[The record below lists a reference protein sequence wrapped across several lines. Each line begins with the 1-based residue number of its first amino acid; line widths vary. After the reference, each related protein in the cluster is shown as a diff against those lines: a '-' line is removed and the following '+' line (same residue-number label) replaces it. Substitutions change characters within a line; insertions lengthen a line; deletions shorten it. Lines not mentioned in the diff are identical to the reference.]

1 MFLGK
6 ILFFRSFR
14 RLPGETIKM
23 PVTEEKYS
31 EKFEA
36 TAKSP
41 KSRGA
46 YYLEEATEK
55 GMALV
60 EAKFKDMKLY
70 WLVDTEEDRIY
81 SAKFFAYGGKVS
93 VAIGETLSAMVGN
106 LTIDE
111 ACSLL
116 GADIERALRDDPD
129 EPAVPESK
137 KLAFGNVP
145 ELLKIIRENYP
156 AAKAIAQVAAG
167 VNKEAGKPAGIE
179 ELTLQEQA
187 WMGLSEE
194 EQIQQI
200 NLVLDEKIRPAL
212 MNDGGNV
219 QVEEVVDGEKIL
231 IQYQGACGSCG
242 SSIGAT
248 LSFIEETLRKEIYKD
263 LQVTP
268 TM

>member
-1 MFLGK
+1 M
-6 ILFFRSFR
+6 S
-14 RLPGETIKM
+14 
-23 PVTEEKYS
+23 VTEEKFS

-36 TAKSP
+36 AAKSP
-41 KSRGA
+41 KHRGA
-46 YYLEEATEK
+46 FYQEEATEK

-70 WLVDTEEDRIY
+70 WLVDTEEDRVY

-93 VAIGETLSAMVGN
+93 VAIGETLSAMVQN
-106 LTIDE
+106 LTLDE

-116 GADIERALRDDPD
+116 GADIERSLRDDPD

-145 ELLKIIRENYP
+145 ELLKLVKENYP
-156 AAKAIAQVAAG
+156 SAKAVALAAAG
-167 VNKEAGKPAGIE
+167 INKQEGKPVGIK

-200 NLVLDEKIRPAL
+200 NIVLDEKIRPAL

-219 QVEEVVDGEKIL
+219 QVQEVVDGEKII

-242 SSIGAT
+242 SSVGGT
-248 LSFIEETLRKEIYKD
+248 LSFIEQTLRREIYKD

-268 TM
+268 NVDTTF